1 MNEEVISFQEIL
13 AILRRRALLVFVTIL
28 ICEALTLGLA
38 SIMPKKYKSSALL
51 NLQATYFEVPLLGD
65 SIVGSRDSS
74 EMHAQKEALIRLAL
88 SETFLDTEGEKYNIF
103 RSQSGTAARA
113 EERDWL
119 RRNIDYF
126 SSSTTTFQITAVGG
140 SPQTAY
146 GLAAD
151 TLDQIISTLVNERQK
166 SVMNYRDSLRK
177 QLEALGVAT
186 TTMSGRSADP
196 SEFKNQL
203 ADLKEQLAV
212 LKTQYTA
219 NHPAVL
225 AMKEKIRVFEQRM
238 ASRAQQPSEASQSN
252 GPLTIDTTQKGR
264 RTEFGEELLKKINY
278 LDIGLEIE
286 RNKKDLPYLEI
297 LERPAVPNMYFSPK
311 VNAFAMGG
319 ILAGIL
325 LAALEVMFLEYKRV
339 TRITPDFASK
349 ELGIPLL
356 GSLPVMSPTDHL

>member
-1 MNEEVISFQEIL
+1 MNEEVISLQEIV
-13 AILRRRALLVFVTIL
+13 AILRRRVLLVIVTVML
-28 ICEALTLGLA
+28 CEALTLGLA

-74 EMHAQKEALIRLAL
+74 EMHAQKEALIRLAINDA
-88 SETFLDTEGEKYNIF
+88 FMDKEGEKYNVF
-103 RSQSGTAARA
+103 RSAEGSSGRA

-126 SSSTTTFQITAVGG
+126 SSSATTFQITAIGG
-140 SPQTAY
+140 SPQMAY

-151 TLDQIISTLVNERQK
+151 TLDQIVSTLVNERQK
-166 SVMNYRDSLRK
+166 SVMNYRESLRK

-186 TTMSGRSADP
+186 TARPGGNLDEYKR
-196 SEFKNQL
+196 QL
-203 ADLKEQLAV
+203 TDLKEQLAV

-225 AMKEKIRVFEQRM
+225 AMLEKIRIFEQRM
-238 ASRAQQPSEASQSN
+238 ANRPRQSEDQASS
-252 GPLTIDTTQKGR
+252 GPLTIDPTQKGR

-286 RNKKDLPYLEI
+286 RNKKDLPYLEV

-311 VNAFAMGG
+311 VNAFAIGG
-319 ILAGIL
+319 ILVGL
-325 LAALEVMFLEYKRV
+325 LFSALEVMFLEYKRI

-356 GSLPVMSPTDHL
+356 GSLPVMTSTDHL